1 MILGQIMGIAAIL
14 VSSVIYVQ
22 PKRKLVIFL
31 KLITDFL
38 WIAHHLLICS
48 YTAAATTSAAVFRE
62 LIFMQNKKW
71 ARNKAWLYI
80 FSAVFILSAFLAR
93 KDIFSVFPAVSS
105 ILSTVAFFSTDIKKI
120 RIFGFASSLGMLVYG
135 IHYFSVPTIINEIM
149 VETSIITILIKNRRA
164 ENR

>member
-1 MILGQIMGIAAIL
+1 MILGQIIGIAAIL

-38 WIAHHLLICS
+38 WIAHHLMIGS

-71 ARNKAWLYI
+71 AKNKVWLYI
-80 FSAVFILSAFLAR
+80 FSAVFVLSAFFTR
-93 KDIFSVFPAVSS
+93 KDFFSVFPVVSS
-105 ILSTVAFFSTDIKKI
+105 ILSTVAFFSTDMKKI
-120 RIFGFASSLGMLVYG
+120 RIFGFASSVGMFVYG
-135 IHYFSVPTIINEIM
+135 IHYLSVPTIINEIL
-149 VETSIITILIKNRRA
+149 VETSIITILIKNKRT